1 MGHKGS
7 VIKGSLMQQ
16 LSEYARTAPMPLWV
30 VQNLPSDFAALGLY
44 ARIASAA
51 ALEDEEKMCVTISSK
66 WAEALFGEQGAHVE
80 TMSRLVEAGAIV
92 KVAEYGSGKVRLH
105 LEPYPPDI
113 REELEGYRRPG
124 GALVAAFS

>member
-1 MGHKGS
+1 MGHEGS
-7 VIKGSLMQQ
+7 VIRGSLMQQ

-30 VQNLPSDFAALGLY
+30 VESLSSDFAALGLY

-51 ALEDEEKMCVTISSK
+51 ALEDEERMCVTVSRK
-66 WAEALFGEQGAHVE
+66 WAEALFQKEGVHAE
-80 TMSRLVEAGAIV
+80 TMSRLTEAGAVV
-92 KVAEYGSGKVRLH
+92 KVAEYKSGKVRLH

-124 GALVAAFS
+124 GTLIAAFS